1 MMSLTSEEK
10 IIQASMEEFAEFGYS
25 GGRID
30 RIAERAGINKA
41 MIYYHF
47 KGKEALYVRIL
58 NDTTGAIYNYIVSN
72 LPDNDDPLELIN
84 GIASLFMDYL
94 YSVDLNF
101 VRIMLR
107 EIANG
112 GQYMKDV
119 IFPNVTLPIIS
130 MFSNAVAKARTNGQ
144 IKDIDPL
151 YTFFQMFGSVVFF
164 NALRIILS
172 GTAIHDEMFK
182 GDFIE
187 RYKDNLFL
195 ILNEGIKK

>member
-1 MMSLTSEEK
+1 MALTSEEK
-10 IIQASMEEFAEFGYS
+10 ILQAAIEEFAEFGLS

-30 RIAERAGINKA
+30 RIAERAEINKA

-58 NDTTGAIYNYIVSN
+58 KDTTGAIYNYIVSN
-72 LPDNDDPLELIN
+72 LPDDDDPLKQIN

-112 GQYMKDV
+112 GKYMKDV
-119 IFPNVTLPIIS
+119 IFPNVTLPIVS
-130 MFSNAVAKARTNGQ
+130 MFSDAVEKARKNNQ
-144 IKDIDPL
+144 IKDINPL

-164 NALRIILS
+164 NALRIVLS
-172 GTAIHDEMFK
+172 GTDLHDELFRD
-182 GDFIE
+182 DFTA
-187 RYKDNLFL
+187 RYKENLFL